1 MTLDITCGTY
11 GNPERARF
19 RANQKRSMALYQERM
34 TVLTGGAC
42 QLPGCRTQIFRCW
55 ADRSG
60 FRGPRGITSLT
71 VITQLAAAGDSR
83 RSLRPAH

>member
-1 MTLDITCGTY
+1 
-11 GNPERARF
+11 
-19 RANQKRSMALYQERM
+19 
-34 TVLTGGAC
+34 VLTGGAC

-71 VITQLAAAGDSR
+71 VITKLAAAGDTR